1 MPERGILIQPSDRL
15 GRMKIMKTKEM
26 ILISMFAAVTAI
38 SAQVTIPI
46 PISPVPITMQVLAV
60 CLTSA
65 ILGSRLAF
73 MSMLVYVAVGILG
86 MPVFSGGASGLGAVM
101 GPTGGYIIGFLLSS
115 YVTGKLVQRKPL
127 PTLSNTLAAMFSG
140 LLVIY
145 TTGLLQLSLVTG
157 MPLQAA
163 FMSGVVP
170 FIGMDIIKIAVGAG
184 VACSVRTILIRQ
196 NLLKTSCQKNIF

>member
-1 MPERGILIQPSDRL
+1 
-15 GRMKIMKTKEM
+15 MKTKDM
-26 ILISMFAAVTAI
+26 ILVSMFAALTAI
-38 SAQVTIPI
+38 FAQVTIPL
-46 PISPVPITMQVLAV
+46 PISPVPITLQVLAV

-73 MSMLVYVAVGILG
+73 MSMLVYIAVGILG
-86 MPVFSGGASGLGAVM
+86 MPVFSGGASGLGVVM
-101 GPTGGYIIGFLLSS
+101 GPTGGYITGFLLSS

-127 PTLSNTLAAMFSG
+127 PTLSNTLFAMFSG

-145 TTGLLQLSLVTG
+145 ATGMLQLSLVTG

-170 FIGMDIIKIAVGAG
+170 FIGLDIIKIAVGAG

-196 NLLKTSCQKNIF
+196 NLLKTSY

>member
-1 MPERGILIQPSDRL
+1 MPDIWERNTKQPFSRL
-15 GRMKIMKTKEM
+15 ERMKKVKTKDM
-26 ILISMFAAVTAI
+26 ILVSMFAALTAI
-38 SAQVTIPI
+38 FAQVTIPI
-46 PISPVPITMQVLAV
+46 PISPVPITLQVLAV

-73 MSMLVYVAVGILG
+73 MSMLVYITVGILG

-101 GPTGGYIIGFLLSS
+101 GPTGGYITGFLLSS

-127 PTLSNTLAAMFSG
+127 PTMSNTIVAMFSG

-145 TTGLLQLSLVTG
+145 TAGMLQLSLVTG

-170 FIGMDIIKIAVGAG
+170 FIGLDIIKIAVGAG

-196 NLLKTSCQKNIF
+196 NLLKTSY

>member
-1 MPERGILIQPSDRL
+1 MFGRIILKAVFPVRKDE
-15 GRMKIMKTKEM
+15 KVKTKDM
-26 ILISMFAAVTAI
+26 ILVSMFAALTAF
-38 SAQVTIPI
+38 SPRL
-46 PISPVPITMQVLAV
+46 PFRFNSPVPITLQVLAV

-65 ILGSRLAF
+65 ILGSRLAV
-73 MSMLVYVAVGILG
+73 MSMLVYIVVGILG
-86 MPVFSGGASGLGAVM
+86 MPVFSGGASGRGAVM
-101 GPTGGYIIGFLLSS
+101 GPTGGYITGFLLSS

-127 PTLSNTLAAMFSG
+127 PTMSNTIVAMFSG

-145 TTGLLQLSLVTG
+145 TAGMLQLSLVTG

-170 FIGMDIIKIAVGAG
+170 FIGLDIIKIAVGAG

-196 NLLKTSCQKNIF
+196 NLLKTSY

>member
-1 MPERGILIQPSDRL
+1 V
-15 GRMKIMKTKEM
+15 KTKDM
-26 ILISMFAAVTAI
+26 ILVSMFAALTAI
-38 SAQVTIPI
+38 FAQVTIPL
-46 PISPVPITMQVLAV
+46 PISPVPITLQVLAV

-73 MSMLVYVAVGILG
+73 MSMLVYITVGILG
-86 MPVFSGGASGLGAVM
+86 MPVFSGGASGLGVVM
-101 GPTGGYIIGFLLSS
+101 GPTGGYITGFLLSS

-127 PTLSNTLAAMFSG
+127 PTLSNTLFAMFSG

-145 TTGLLQLSLVTG
+145 ATGMLQLSLVTG

-170 FIGMDIIKIAVGAG
+170 FIGLDIIKIAVGAG

-196 NLLKTSCQKNIF
+196 NLLKTSY

>member
-1 MPERGILIQPSDRL
+1 MPDIWERNTKQPFSRL
-15 GRMKIMKTKEM
+15 ERMKKVKTKDM
-26 ILISMFAAVTAI
+26 ILVSMFAALTAI
-38 SAQVTIPI
+38 FAQVTIPI
-46 PISPVPITMQVLAV
+46 PISPVPITLQVLAV

-73 MSMLVYVAVGILG
+73 MSMLVYITVGILG
-86 MPVFSGGASGLGAVM
+86 MPVFSGGASGLGVVM
-101 GPTGGYIIGFLLSS
+101 GPTGGYITGFLLSS

-127 PTLSNTLAAMFSG
+127 PTMSNTIVAMFSG

-145 TTGLLQLSLVTG
+145 TAGMLQLSLVTG

-170 FIGMDIIKIAVGAG
+170 FIGLDIIKIAVGAG

-196 NLLKTSCQKNIF
+196 NLLKTSY